1 MVFILVFSFVLPGN
15 VPSIAGQLHGLDTV
29 TVSMLAV
36 LFLNVKKARGLG
48 VDVVVTGGRGIDT
61 TTTTAE
67 LVLPEKLI
75 YFG

>member
-36 LFLNVKKARGLG
+36 LFLNVKKLG
-48 VDVVVTGGRGIDT
+48 G
-61 TTTTAE
+61 
-67 LVLPEKLI
+67 
-75 YFG
+75 